1 MNYGISNINRI
12 LSDSELNEIV
22 KIAKNNNITLLDT
35 ASSYGNAEQRIANLT
50 NNEFNIITK
59 I

>member
-22 KIAKNNNITLLDT
+22 KITKNNNVTLLDT
-35 ASSYGNAEQRIANLT
+35 ASSYGNAGQRIANLT
-50 NNEFNIITK
+50 NNEFNIIT
-59 I
+59 